1 MVRTRIRATNVRPI
15 RNIVLVTDLDVGVR
29 RTDGGIIIPDDD
41 MKDRGI
47 RDRWCR
53 VWSVGPEVKDL
64 KAGEWVLV
72 QHGRWTLGMD
82 LEGPDGSSV
91 RLWRIEYPDATLMTS
106 DEDPR
111 LSRHVF

>member
-1 MVRTRIRATNVRPI
+1 
-15 RNIVLVTDLDVGVR
+15 LVTDLDVGVR

-91 RLWRIEYPDATLMTS
+91 RLWRIEYPDAALMTS